1 MSPACHCLHFR
12 CAPVFSGLEWLQYWL
27 IYACSDH
34 VEPIRVKLNLFIVN
48 DRGILQYP
56 WQWMMLGIS
65 GPNPQHKIQR
75 KSSPPSH
82 FRSPINYHTAQEQET
97 NKMTQSMTILTR

>member
-1 MSPACHCLHFR
+1 
-12 CAPVFSGLEWLQYWL
+12 
-27 IYACSDH
+27 
-34 VEPIRVKLNLFIVN
+34 
-48 DRGILQYP
+48 
-56 WQWMMLGIS
+56 MLGIS